1 MKDSNAGIGKKK
13 GDDQN
18 GIIKITSIDSA
29 HLKATVLG
37 EGRPT
42 KNDQIFFGPVE
53 EGGANEENVEKEKD
67 EEAEEELK
75 RSREKRRLKR
85 KE

>member
-1 MKDSNAGIGKKK
+1 
-13 GDDQN
+13 
-18 GIIKITSIDSA
+18 
-29 HLKATVLG
+29 LG